1 MTLQPKGTQAFG
13 NKNIF
18 VLVSREQDISTR
30 SWASG
35 GRVAAA
41 RMRTAAIGP
50 AIQGRPDTRDNDV
63 VRAYRHAPFIYDLR
77 PLGSLKYDS
86 FYHAAR
92 PSIHYFLRS
101 ERRGQRISSRRS
113 TRKGPPP
120 RIASESLPSQD
131 VRRVRREGSEYT
143 RRSAHEGQL
152 IRFRLRKV
160 LQVLRGARFR
170 SLCAISPGLCT
181 SSGKSSFFL
190 LSNVGHAV
198 FAVGRVNCV

>member
-35 GRVAAA
+35 GRVVAALQQSA
-41 RMRTAAIGP
+41 RRSR
-50 AIQGRPDTRDNDV
+50 IQGRPDTRDNDV
-63 VRAYRHAPFIYDLR
+63 VRAYGHAPFIYDLR

-101 ERRGQRISSRRS
+101 ERRGQRILSRRS

-120 RIASESLPSQD
+120 RIASESLPSRD
-131 VRRVRREGSEYT
+131 VRRARREGSEYT

-181 SSGKSSFFL
+181 SSGNSSFFL